1 MVKMVIKKSK
11 KKNMNIYR
19 LKSYIRNVYI
29 IIILMVLKMMG
40 KS

>member
-1 MVKMVIKKSK
+1 MVIKKSK
-11 KKNMNIYR
+11 KQNMIIYR

-29 IIILMVLKMMG
+29 IIILMALKMME